1 MKTAQALLKGNPYP
15 GRGVL
20 IGAAG
25 GKSVIAY
32 FIMGRSE
39 NSRNRIFCEEGEA
52 LHIRI
57 YDQSKLSDPSLILY
71 SPVRACSGNL
81 IVTNGDQTDTIAAFL
96 EQGGS
101 FQSALDT
108 RCYEPDAPNYT
119 PRISGMV
126 EQGGSFQISI
136 LRKEAGED
144 ACERAYWRYAPQ
156 DGIGRLI
163 HTYETDGS
171 PIPSFA
177 DAPREAAIEGGCAA
191 FADSLWE
198 SLDEQNRVALYVRY
212 TDLSTGEFESAMK
225 NKRLGD

>member
-39 NSRNRIFCEEGEA
+39 NSRNRVFCEEGDA

-57 YDQSKLSDPSLILY
+57 YDQSKVSDPSLILY
-71 SPVRACSGNL
+71 APVRVCRGNL
-81 IVTNGDQTDTIAAFL
+81 IVTNGDQTDTIASFL
-96 EQGGS
+96 EQGES

-126 EQGGSFQISI
+126 EQDGSFQMSI
-136 LRKEAGED
+136 LRKAAGRET
-144 ACERAYWRYAPQ
+144 CERACWRYAPQ

-163 HTYETDGS
+163 HTYETDGN

-177 DAPREAAIEGGCAA
+177 GAPREVAIEGDCEA

-212 TDLSTGEFESAMK
+212 TDLPTGKFESAIK

>member
-1 MKTAQALLKGNPYP
+1 MKTAQALLQGNPYP

-39 NSRNRIFCEEGEA
+39 NSRNRVFREEGDA
-52 LHIRI
+52 LNIRI
-57 YDQSKLSDPSLILY
+57 YDPSKVSDPSLILY
-71 SPVRACSGNL
+71 SPVRACRGNL

-96 EQGGS
+96 EKGES

-119 PRISGMV
+119 PRISGMA
-126 EQGGSFQISI
+126 ESDGSYQMSI
-136 LRKEAGED
+136 LRKEAGKET
-144 ACERAYWRYAPQ
+144 CERACWRYAPQ
-156 DGIGRLI
+156 DGEGRLI

-171 PIPSFA
+171 PIPPFA
-177 DAPREAAIEGGCAA
+177 GAPREAALEGGCAA

-198 SLDEQNRVALYVRY
+198 SLDERNRVALYVRY
-212 TDLSTGEFESAMK
+212 TDLSTGKFESAIK

>member
-39 NSRNRIFCEEGEA
+39 NSRNRIFSEEGDA

-57 YDQSKLSDPSLILY
+57 FDQSKLSDPSLILY
-71 SPVRACSGNL
+71 SPVRTCRGNL

-96 EQGGS
+96 EQGES
-101 FQSALDT
+101 FQNALDT

-126 EQGGSFQISI
+126 EQGGSFQMSI
-136 LRKEAGED
+136 LRKDTRNET
-144 ACERAYWRYAPQ
+144 CERACWRYALQ
-156 DGIGRLI
+156 DGSGRLI
-163 HTYETDGS
+163 HTYETDGN

-177 DAPREAAIEGGCAA
+177 GAPREVAIEGGCAA
-191 FADSLWE
+191 FSDSLWA
-198 SLDEQNRVALYVRY
+198 SLDEKNRVALYVRY
-212 TDLSTGEFESAMK
+212 TDLSTGNFESAMK